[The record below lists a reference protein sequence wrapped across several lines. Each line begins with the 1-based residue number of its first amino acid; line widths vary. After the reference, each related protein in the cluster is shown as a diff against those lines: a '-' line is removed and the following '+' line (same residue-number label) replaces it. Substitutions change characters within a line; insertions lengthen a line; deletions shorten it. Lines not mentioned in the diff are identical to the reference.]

1 MEQKNQRRS
10 IAPVL
15 YEMEDTIDLLEL
27 FFALLD
33 HWKLI
38 LLSMVICGGLA
49 GAYNHFFIHPT
60 YRANAEI
67 YITNTDTVIS
77 FQDVQLS
84 AALTVDYEE
93 IIRSRT
99 VLKKVIKDQKLD
111 ISYADLSQ
119 LITIENPTDSHCLK
133 ICVECQQPKQA
144 VAIANSLVKYGV
156 DQIYRVAG
164 NDEPTVI
171 DYAEADSVE
180 TIKASLKKYIAMGVL
195 VGMVICCGF
204 FVMVFLLDMTVKTEE
219 DIEKYMGLTVLA
231 TIPEYMED
239 TASEDKSGRRK
250 KRGGNHEK

>member
-1 MEQKNQRRS
+1 MEQNNQRRS
-10 IAPVL
+10 IAPIR

-38 LLSMVICGGLA
+38 ILSMLLCAGIA
-49 GAYNHFFIHPT
+49 GAYNHFLIRPT

-111 ISYADLSQ
+111 ISYKDLSNM
-119 LITIENPTDSHCLK
+119 ITINNPTDSHCLK
-133 ICVECQQPKQA
+133 IFVECLQPEQA

-180 TIKASLKKYIAMGVL
+180 TIKASLKKHIAMGAL
-195 VGMVICCGF
+195 AGMVVCCGF
-204 FVMVFLLDMTVKTEE
+204 FVVLFLLDMTIKMEE

-231 TIPEYMED
+231 TIPEY
-239 TASEDKSGRRK
+239 SEHIESENMPKRK
-250 KRGGNHEK
+250 KKKGGNHEK

>member
-99 VLKKVIKDQKLD
+99 VLKKVMIN
-111 ISYADLSQ
+111 
-119 LITIENPTDSHCLK
+119 IENPTDSHCLK
-133 ICVECQQPKQA
+133 IYVECQQPKQA